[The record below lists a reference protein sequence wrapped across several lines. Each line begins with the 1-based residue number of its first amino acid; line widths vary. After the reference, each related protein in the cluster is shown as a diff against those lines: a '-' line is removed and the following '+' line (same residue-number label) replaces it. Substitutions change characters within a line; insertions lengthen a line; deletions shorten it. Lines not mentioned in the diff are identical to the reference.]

1 MPALTIPSRKLPLVA
16 VIGLACVVGS
26 PTLAWFSSPAT
37 LQLTRGDRGLVQA
50 SIESR
55 LFGLFLNKTERI
67 DGIRAVSLV
76 RGTHDLRDKTPDR
89 IVFDTTSGPVDLGRN
104 QQLFMRDHAE
114 IASFFPV
121 ASSDAVER
129 GDGEAS
135 SPPRHS
141 LTLSSIARGQE
152 LRRFLIAQTLALF
165 MLLGGLGLEWLAVR
179 GLMARRT

>member
-1 MPALTIPSRKLPLVA
+1 MPALAIPSRKLPLVA

-26 PTLAWFSSPAT
+26 PALAWFSSPAT

-67 DGIRAVSLV
+67 DSIRAVSLV
-76 RGTHDLRDKTPDR
+76 RGTDDRQYKTPDR

-114 IASFFPV
+114 IARFFPIE
-121 ASSDAVER
+121 SSDAVER
-129 GDGEAS
+129 GDGESS
-135 SPPRHS
+135 SPPLHS

-165 MLLGGLGLEWLAVR
+165 LLIGGLGLEWLAVR
-179 GLMARRT
+179 GLVAGRA